1 MQYTSD
7 NVQVPHE
14 HLSARN
20 SHYTPRP
27 WVVLARRFTM
37 LGLNVV
43 TLAALFIGVGHILGS
58 GGWTMIDVLIM
69 ACVVLSAPWT
79 VLSSWNAI
87 IGLGLTLFSRDPV
100 KLVAPFWSEAYAR
113 NPVKGRCALL
123 MTVRNEDPDRAFARL
138 EAIRASLEKT
148 GQSAAFDLFVLS
160 DTDKP
165 EIAEREERLFADKLL
180 ALAGSGSAFYR
191 RRNERTGFKAGN
203 VWEFVETRGSK
214 YDLMIPLDADSLMSG
229 TTIVRMVATMERHP
243 EIGIL
248 QSLAV
253 GAPTESGFARIF
265 QFGMRQGMRSF
276 TLGSAWWQQ
285 DCGPFW
291 GHNAVI
297 RVDAFAKYCK
307 LPVLPGSAPL
317 GGHLLSH
324 DQIEA
329 VLMRR
334 GGYEVRVIPEETESW
349 EENPVTILDYMQR
362 DQRWCNGNMQYWRL
376 LAMPGLKP
384 ISRFQIAQAIMMYIA
399 PLAWMAMMM
408 LAAIKAMTETVEV
421 FDPALAITLYVSMF
435 VLSLMPKIVGA
446 VQVSLEPNG
455 VAKLGGPVRFAASM
469 LVEFLFSLLM
479 APVVAF
485 RLTIFM
491 IGLLFGARIS
501 WGGQTRD
508 AYCLSWAEAVRTMWP
523 QTLFGLT
530 LTTVFTIYAP
540 QALPW
545 AAPVLCGLL
554 VSIPF
559 TVITASPQF
568 GEWMRRN
575 MIGRTPEEGREQA
588 AYIGKFAPMAG

>member
-1 MQYTSD
+1 
-7 NVQVPHE
+7 
-14 HLSARN
+14 
-20 SHYTPRP
+20 
-27 WVVLARRFTM
+27 
-37 LGLNVV
+37 
-43 TLAALFIGVGHILGS
+43 LAALFIGVGHILGS

-229 TTIVRMVATMERHP
+229 ATIVRMVATMERHP

-408 LAAIKAMTETVEV
+408 LAA
-421 FDPALAITLYVSMF
+421 
-435 VLSLMPKIVGA
+435 
-446 VQVSLEPNG
+446 
-455 VAKLGGPVRFAASM
+455 
-469 LVEFLFSLLM
+469 
-479 APVVAF
+479 
-485 RLTIFM
+485 
-491 IGLLFGARIS
+491 
-501 WGGQTRD
+501 
-508 AYCLSWAEAVRTMWP
+508 
-523 QTLFGLT
+523 
-530 LTTVFTIYAP
+530 
-540 QALPW
+540 
-545 AAPVLCGLL
+545 
-554 VSIPF
+554 
-559 TVITASPQF
+559 
-568 GEWMRRN
+568 
-575 MIGRTPEEGREQA
+575 
-588 AYIGKFAPMAG
+588 

>member
-1 MQYTSD
+1 MQYTSED
-7 NVQVPHE
+7 VQVLRE
-14 HLSARN
+14 RLSARDTRSN
-20 SHYTPRP
+20 PRWWTVP
-27 WVVLARRFTM
+27 ARRLSM
-37 LGLNVV
+37 VGLNIA
-43 TLAALFIGVGHILGS
+43 TLAALFAGVATVLG
-58 GGWTMIDVLIM
+58 GDGWTLVDVLIM

-79 VLSSWNAI
+79 VLASWNAI
-87 IGLGLTLFSRDPV
+87 IGLFLTLAYRDPA
-100 KLVAPFWSEAYAR
+100 KIVAPFWSDASPRA
-113 NPVKGRCALL
+113 PIKSRCALL

-138 EAIRASLEKT
+138 EAIRASLEQT

-160 DTDKP
+160 DTDIP
-165 EIAEREERLFADKLL
+165 AIAEREEQLFADKRRQF
-180 ALAGSGSAFYR
+180 AGLGNAYYR
-191 RRNERTGFKAGN
+191 RRSARTGFKAGN
-203 VWEFVETRGSK
+203 VWEFVETRGSN

-229 TTIVRMVATMERHP
+229 STIVRMVTTMERHP

-248 QSLAV
+248 QSLVV

-265 QFGMRQGMRSF
+265 QFGMRQGMRAF

-297 RVDAFAKYCK
+297 RVEAFARHCD
-307 LPVLPGSAPL
+307 LPVLPGRAPL

-324 DQIEA
+324 DQVEA

-376 LAMPGLKP
+376 LGMPGLATV
-384 ISRFQIAQAIMMYIA
+384 SRFQIAQAIAMYIA
-399 PLAWMAMMM
+399 PVAWMLMMT
-408 LAAIKAMTETVEV
+408 LAAVKAATETMET
-421 FDPALAITLYVSMF
+421 FDPTLAVGLYVSMF
-435 VLSLMPKIVGA
+435 ILSLMPKIVGA
-446 VQVSLEPNG
+446 IQIALEPNG
-455 VAKLGGPVRFAASM
+455 VARLGGPMRFAAGL

-485 RLTIFM
+485 RVSIFM
-491 IGLLFGARIS
+491 VGLLFGARIS

-508 AYCLSWAEAVRTMWP
+508 AYRLSWAEAARAMWP
-523 QTLFGLT
+523 QTLFGAVLT
-530 LTTVFTIYAP
+530 AVFAHYAP

-554 VSIPF
+554 LAIPF
-559 TVITASPQF
+559 AVLTSSPQF
-568 GEWMRRN
+568 GTWMRRHG
-575 MIGRTPEEGREQA
+575 IARTPEEAQTTTTYVSG
-588 AYIGKFAPMAG
+588 YAPLAG